1 MADGIFPSVI
11 SKDRDDNA
19 IANPIFVQ
27 ISDGVEIIEVNADG
41 SINVL
46 LGANSGVD
54 IGDVDVTSVI
64 PGVGATNLGKAEDA
78 VHSSGDVGVEI
89 LVVRNDT
96 LATLVDTDGD
106 YAPLQV
112 DADGALYVTGSFA
125 TTSAEVILDDSAF
138 TPAVSSVAMVGFF
151 VDETATDSVDEG
163 DGGAAR
169 MTADRKQLMVITDAT
184 TDANRLTVNADGSVN
199 VNLVNAVVAG
209 EIHDYDT
216 AAAVVSD
223 ATDNHDY
230 SVAVSTFLLK
240 SVIVAGSGNIK
251 AEILAGPIAGLV
263 AVATVFLNGKE
274 GDTQQVFFDPPVEVP
289 LASSGTVRVIR
300 TNRQG
305 SATDVYSTIIGSQL

>member
-41 SINVL
+41 SIN
-46 LGANSGVD
+46 
-54 IGDVDVTSVI
+54 IGGII
-64 PGVGATNLGKAEDA
+64 PGVGATNLGKAADSVA
-78 VHSSGDVGVEI
+78 GATDVGVMG
-89 LVVRNDT
+89 LAVRNDV
-96 LATLVDTDGD
+96 LASLVSADGD

-112 DADGALYVTGSFA
+112 NASGALYVAGTFA
-125 TTSAEVILDDSAF
+125 SDDVQVDDTAF
-138 TPAVSSVAMVGFF
+138 TPAVSSVGMAGFF

-230 SVAVSTFLLK
+230 AVAVTTFLLK

-251 AEILAGPIAGLV
+251 AEIQSGPIAGLV
-263 AVATVFLNGKE
+263 THAVVFLTGKE
-274 GDTQQVFFDPPVEVP
+274 GDTKQVFFDPAIEVP
-289 LASSGTVRVIR
+289 LTGTGTVRVIR

-305 SATDVYSTIIGSQL
+305 SATDVYSTIIGNDV